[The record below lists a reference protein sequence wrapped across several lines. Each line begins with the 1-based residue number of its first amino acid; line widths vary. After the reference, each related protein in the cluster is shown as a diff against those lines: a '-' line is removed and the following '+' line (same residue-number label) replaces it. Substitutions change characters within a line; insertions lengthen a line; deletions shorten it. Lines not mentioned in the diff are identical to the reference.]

1 MVQSNS
7 SMQGM
12 QGMNRGSLLEQF
24 KAFKRTF
31 SGDPQAMINNMLN
44 SGRFNNAQIEQA
56 KSLANEL
63 RSMFASNK

>member
-7 SMQGM
+7 GM
-12 QGMNRGSLLEQF
+12 QGMSSGSILEQF

-63 RSMFASNK
+63 RHMFTSNK

>member
-7 SMQGM
+7 SM